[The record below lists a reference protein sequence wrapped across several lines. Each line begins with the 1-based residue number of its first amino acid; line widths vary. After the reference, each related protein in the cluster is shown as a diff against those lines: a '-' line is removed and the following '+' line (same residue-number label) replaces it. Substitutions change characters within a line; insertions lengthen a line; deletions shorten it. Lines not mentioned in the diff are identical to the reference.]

1 MNSLYFQ
8 TNESVDTGYKMY
20 FIHKV
25 QIYSIV
31 IILYAVL
38 ESSKVKNKILVHY
51 TSLRRLDDTLSK
63 LNVAIISVQKET
75 LFTLLLHTTLKLQF
89 LHKVTYIFT
98 LSSRR
103 IFENVLFAADMIIFR
118 TKCYVCM
125 QIMQFY
131 EEKLNLH

>member
-1 MNSLYFQ
+1 
-8 TNESVDTGYKMY
+8 MY
-20 FIHKV
+20 SIHKA

-103 IFENVLFAADMIIFR
+103 IFENVLFADMIIFC